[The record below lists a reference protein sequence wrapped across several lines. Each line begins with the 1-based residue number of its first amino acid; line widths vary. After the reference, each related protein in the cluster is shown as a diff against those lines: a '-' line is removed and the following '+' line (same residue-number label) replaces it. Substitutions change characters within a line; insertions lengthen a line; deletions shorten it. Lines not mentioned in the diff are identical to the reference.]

1 MFPRFELVLCTRDLL
16 GNPTGQT
23 KSVQSDKGEDLEV
36 FLNRNSGSKKK
47 SKNSNTE
54 TKKKNKETK

>member
-1 MFPRFELVLCTRDLL
+1 MFPKFELVLCTRDLA

-47 SKNSNTE
+47 PKSSNQE
-54 TKKKNKETK
+54 NKKKNKEKK